1 MLITRGS
8 LVRVQPAL
16 PVQNGGLAQ
25 LGEHLLCKQGVV
37 GSIPSSST
45 ITESTN
51 VSQPEYRLRFR
62 FDLLA
67 IIAVSF
73 FNNLEEVKFMSDR
86 RKAVRWVVIVLST
99 SIALVSKDN
108 KAWQRCTSYFYDRP
122 LLFRQR
128 GANVIG
134 TSE

>member
-16 PVQNGGLAQ
+16 PVTPVSYIPGGLAQ

-45 ITESTN
+45 TFYRKSKRKLITVVIE
-51 VSQPEYRLRFR
+51 FR

-67 IIAVSF
+67 IKAVSF
-73 FNNLEEVKFMSDR
+73 FNNLEEVK
-86 RKAVRWVVIVLST
+86 I
-99 SIALVSKDN
+99 I
-108 KAWQRCTSYFYDRP
+108 Y
-122 LLFRQR
+122 
-128 GANVIG
+128 
-134 TSE
+134 

>member
-16 PVQNGGLAQ
+16 PVLPNGGLAQ
-25 LGEHLLCKQGVV
+25 LGEHLLCKQEVV

-45 ITESTN
+45 KKFKCKQRDS
-51 VSQPEYRLRFR
+51 RMFM
-62 FDLLA
+62 FDLLE
-67 IIAVSF
+67 IKCCTF
-73 FNNLEEVKFMSDR
+73 FNNLEEVSKFLLIANTDR
-86 RKAVRWVVIVLST
+86 WVRWVMIVCINKRNNVVLLI
-99 SIALVSKDN
+99 SINAPCLV
-108 KAWQRCTSYFYDRP
+108 A
-122 LLFRQR
+122 

>member
-16 PVQNGGLAQ
+16 PVKIPGGLAQ

-45 ITESTN
+45 KVLLESAN
-51 VSQPEYRLRFR
+51 VSQSIRLGFR

-67 IIAVSF
+67 IKAVSF
-73 FNNLEEVKFMSDR
+73 FNNLEEVK
-86 RKAVRWVVIVLST
+86 I
-99 SIALVSKDN
+99 I
-108 KAWQRCTSYFYDRP
+108 Y
-122 LLFRQR
+122 
-128 GANVIG
+128 
-134 TSE
+134 

>member
-16 PVQNGGLAQ
+16 PVTPVSYIPGGLAQ

-45 ITESTN
+45 KVLLESAN
-51 VSQPEYRLRFR
+51 VSRSIRPGFR

-67 IIAVSF
+67 IKAVSF
-73 FNNLEEVKFMSDR
+73 FNNLEEVK
-86 RKAVRWVVIVLST
+86 I
-99 SIALVSKDN
+99 I
-108 KAWQRCTSYFYDRP
+108 Y
-122 LLFRQR
+122 
-128 GANVIG
+128 
-134 TSE
+134 